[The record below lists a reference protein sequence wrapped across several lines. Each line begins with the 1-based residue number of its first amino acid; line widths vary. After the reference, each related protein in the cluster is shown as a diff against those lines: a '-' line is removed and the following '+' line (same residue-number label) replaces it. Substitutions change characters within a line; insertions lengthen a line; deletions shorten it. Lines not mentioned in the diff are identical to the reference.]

1 MAEDVRCRQCG
12 TFLFSKSQA
21 GEMLAEIWSSGAST
35 EGRSSDAN
43 NLSLCDNC
51 LSDNAYRV
59 VEARWEGG
67 HEDDF

>member
-1 MAEDVRCRQCG
+1 
-12 TFLFSKSQA
+12 
-21 GEMLAEIWSSGAST
+21 MLAEIWGSGAST

-51 LSDNAYRV
+51 LSDNVYRV